1 MDGKLLQKQGEV
13 SFASCGKTSSDS
25 SKVVGG
31 VIKCM
36 GVKNAACIN
45 GVKEVT
51 ENVQEEN
58 GRAHHEMVGG
68 ESNGSKLKAKQLHM
82 DLRCS
87 ILHVASHVKVGEV
100 QVHKEQGIA

>member
-1 MDGKLLQKQGEV
+1 MGWPNKKRSFKSVVNATLCVGEGILDGKLLQKQGEV
-13 SFASCGKTSSDS
+13 SFAPCGKTSSDS

-36 GVKNAACIN
+36 GVKNVACIN

-58 GRAHHEMVGG
+58 GR
-68 ESNGSKLKAKQLHM
+68 
-82 DLRCS
+82 
-87 ILHVASHVKVGEV
+87 
-100 QVHKEQGIA
+100 

>member
-1 MDGKLLQKQGEV
+1 MDGKLLQKQREV
-13 SFASCGKTSSDS
+13 SFALCEKTSSNS

-31 VIKCM
+31 VIKCK

-58 GRAHHEMVGG
+58 GGACHEMVGG
-68 ESNGSKLKAKQLHM
+68 E
-82 DLRCS
+82 
-87 ILHVASHVKVGEV
+87 
-100 QVHKEQGIA
+100 